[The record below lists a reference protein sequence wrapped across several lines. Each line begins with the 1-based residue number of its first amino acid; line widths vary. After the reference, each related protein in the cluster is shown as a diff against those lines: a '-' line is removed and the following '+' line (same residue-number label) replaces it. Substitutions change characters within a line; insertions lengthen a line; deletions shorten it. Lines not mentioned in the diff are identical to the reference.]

1 MPTYTFHNIST
12 GVVEEKMMK
21 ISEMENYLVDN
32 PDVEQV
38 HTGLNIV
45 AGVGQSRIKNDSGWK
60 DNLSRIADAH
70 PNSALNDRYGR
81 KSIKQIKTKQVV
93 KKALDKQK
101 RNK

>member
-45 AGVGQSRIKNDSGWK
+45 AGVGRVKGDSGWK
-60 DNLSRIADAH
+60 ENLSRIAEAH
-70 PNSALNDRYGR
+70 PRSSLAERHGS
-81 KSIKQIKTKQVV
+81 KSIKDIKTKQVV
-93 KKALDKQK
+93 EKHMNK

>member
-21 ISEMENYLVDN
+21 ISEMEKYLVDN

-38 HTGLNIV
+38 HTGINIV
-45 AGVGQSRIKNDSGWK
+45 AGVGGIKSDSGWK

-70 PNSALNDRYGR
+70 PNSSLADRYGN
-81 KSIKQIKTKQVV
+81 KSIKEIKTKQVV
-93 KKALDKQK
+93 KKHQERAK